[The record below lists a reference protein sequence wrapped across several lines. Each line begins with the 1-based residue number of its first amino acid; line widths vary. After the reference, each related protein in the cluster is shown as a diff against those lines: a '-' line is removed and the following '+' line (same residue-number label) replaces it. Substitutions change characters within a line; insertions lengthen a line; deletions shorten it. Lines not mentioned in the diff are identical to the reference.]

1 MLTLRAL
8 EPEDC
13 DVLESWISSADAL
26 WQWSGP
32 WDFRWPLDHRHLR
45 RDLAGAGAGERRRL
59 FAAVDDGGGVL
70 VGHAMLTI
78 QPEHRLG
85 VIGRVLIDPARR
97 GRGLGVALMREVVRV
112 GFERLGLHRLQLAVY
127 DYNTAAIAAYQR
139 AGFVIEGR
147 LRNSTLGSG
156 GYWNSYVMAL
166 LEDEYRAAHPP
177 SAESRSADRHVVRPA
192 GFRDA
197 ATVAGLLTEL
207 GYPQDAQQA
216 ATKLAEWA
224 GDPRGTVLVA
234 ELDGNPAGVIAA
246 HAVPYLERPGSFV
259 RVVALAVDPG
269 QRRGGVGR
277 RLLGAVE
284 AWAAG
289 LGCRDIE
296 VTSRRTRDDALAFY
310 DTLGFADLCERSA
323 RLKRPLR
330 AT

>member
-8 EPEDC
+8 ETEDC
-13 DVLESWISSADAL
+13 DVLESWITSADAL
-26 WQWSGP
+26 FQWSGP
-32 WDFRWPLDHRHLR
+32 WDFRWPLDRGRLR

-59 FAAVDDGGGVL
+59 LAAVDDGSGML

-97 GRGLGVALMREVVRV
+97 GRGLGVALMHEVVRV
-112 GFERLGLHRLQLAVY
+112 AFERLGLHRLQLAVY
-127 DYNTAAIAAYQR
+127 DFNVAAIAAYER

-147 LRNSTLGSG
+147 FRDSTLGSG
-156 GYWNSYVMAL
+156 GYGNSYVMAL
-166 LEDEYRAAHPP
+166 LEDEYRPP
-177 SAESRSADRHVVRPA
+177 STEPRSVGRYVVRPA
-192 GFRDA
+192 GVADA

-224 GDPRGTVLVA
+224 SDPRGTVLVA
-234 ELDGNPAGVIAA
+234 ELDGNPTGVIAA

-259 RVVALAVDPG
+259 RVVALVVDPG
-269 QRRGGVGR
+269 HRRGGVGR

-289 LGCRDIE
+289 LACRDIE
-296 VTSRRTRDDALAFY
+296 VTSRRTRGDALAFY
-310 DTLGFADLCERSA
+310 GAVGFADLGERSA
-323 RLKRPLR
+323 RFKRPLS
-330 AT
+330 AS